1 MAFFKQAFF
10 KNNLSVGNA
19 PRYFLQA
26 LDGELE
32 LDIQLPADGRKRFMY
47 HLWRSTLNG
56 KVDQSSFNEFEL
68 SQFVLLHQENGKLRC
83 NVVFPTEGDYK
94 LNLFAKSEGSG
105 EGMESGSYS
114 LSCSYIMHCDKAK
127 EEWNALPRNK
137 RYVYRITRSKSGTG
151 LFQNPSHQLHI
162 LSFRFSQERVGF

>member
-10 KNNLSVGNA
+10 ENNLSVGNA

-32 LDIQLPADGRKRFMY
+32 LDVQLPAEGRKRFMY
-47 HLWRSTLNG
+47 HLWRSTLHG
-56 KVDQSSFNEFEL
+56 KVDQSFDEFEL

-83 NVVFPTEGDYK
+83 TVVFPVEGDYK
-94 LNLFAKSEGSG
+94 LNLFARSEGSG
-105 EGMESGSYS
+105 GEADSGSYS

-127 EEWNALPRNK
+127 EEWNALPRTK
-137 RYVYRITRSKSGTG
+137 RYVPRIS
-151 LFQNPSHQLHI
+151 
-162 LSFRFSQERVGF
+162 